1 MVSMRSTHDD
11 KGRLAF
17 GRACAALAL
26 LLLAGCAR
34 EIHEYPPAWPQVL
47 QAYDCASLLGTY
59 ENEGEGSGFRKETLV
74 GILDF
79 QRLRARERPAQWV
92 GLSMPGGGLLEVR
105 DPDGRLRFVAEKGE
119 FGCDEGRLHVWYSDG
134 GAGNVGAAW
143 GWVTVDLT
151 KDADGWLVARI
162 DESAVALL
170 GYVIPAYIG
179 GTRWYRFRP
188 TPP

>member
-1 MVSMRSTHDD
+1 MRGTHDGG

-17 GRACAALAL
+17 VRACAAL

-34 EIHEYPPAWPQVL
+34 EVQQYPPAWPRAL
-47 QAYDCASLLGTY
+47 QARDCTSLLGTY
-59 ENEGEGSGFRKETLV
+59 ENEGDGSGVRKETLV

-79 QRLRARERPAQWV
+79 ERLHARERPAKWV
-92 GLSMPGGGLLEVR
+92 GLSMPGDGLLEVR
-105 DPDGRLRFVAEKGE
+105 DPVGRLRFVAKKGE
-119 FGCDEGRLHVWYSDG
+119 FGCDEGTLHVWYSDG

-151 KDADGWLVARI
+151 KDADGWLVVRI

-170 GYVIPAYIG
+170 GYVIPAHISG
-179 GTRWYRFRP
+179 VRWYRFRP
-188 TPP
+188 TVP